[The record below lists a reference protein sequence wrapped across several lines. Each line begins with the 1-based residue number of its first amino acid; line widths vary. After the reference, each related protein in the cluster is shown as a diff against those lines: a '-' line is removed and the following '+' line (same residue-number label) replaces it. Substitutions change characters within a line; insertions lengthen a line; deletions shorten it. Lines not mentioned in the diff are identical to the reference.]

1 MMISNSAMKKLAA
14 AALLLVA
21 LSGCIPGSKPQDEVR
36 VLFVPDCGGLKSLL
50 PLLTQGWIVM
60 SSHPVPAS
68 ENGSQSEKV
77 SGSYVL
83 LKKEYK

>member
-1 MMISNSAMKKLAA
+1 MKKFAA
-14 AALLLVA
+14 AALLLFA
-21 LSGCIPGSKPQDEVR
+21 LSGCLTGSKPQDEVR
-36 VLFVPDCGGLKSLL
+36 VVFVPDCGGLKSLL

-60 SSHPVPAS
+60 SSHPVPAAS